1 MGRGSV
7 EQRLIGAVCCAALGA
22 FWSMLSTLRAA
33 ILSTNIVM
41 AHILTAPGGRSASA
55 WGRAEPTLLF
65 FGTAHIVMASIGTA
79 AGSSSIYITV

>member
-65 FGTAHIVMASIGTA
+65 LYGPYSYGVDRY
-79 AGSSSIYITV
+79 GSWLILDLHN